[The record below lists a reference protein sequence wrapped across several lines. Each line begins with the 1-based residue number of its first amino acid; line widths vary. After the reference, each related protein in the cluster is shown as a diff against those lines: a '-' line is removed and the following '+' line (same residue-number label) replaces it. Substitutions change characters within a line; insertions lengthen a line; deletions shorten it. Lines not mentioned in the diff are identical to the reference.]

1 MKIKVYKSDL
11 RGSADYGWLKTKHTF
26 SFNSYFDLE
35 KMNFGALRVLNDD
48 IVQPEKGFGMHRH
61 DNMEIITIPLY
72 GSLKHKD
79 SEGNET
85 VIRES
90 EVQIMSAGSG
100 IEHSEYNAS
109 DKNPVNFLQIWIYPK
124 EKNIKPRY
132 QKKSFN
138 LKNSLNTLITLVSPD
153 NKESLYIN
161 QDAYI
166 YYANLQKNKS
176 IKYKV
181 RIKNNGIFI
190 FVISG
195 EIAINNSI
203 FNEKDGIGIE
213 GEEELKIKSITDSK
227 ILLIEIPLK
236 NFKNGDIYG
245 KKI

>member
-1 MKIKVYKSDL
+1 MKLKVYKSDL

-61 DNMEIITIPLY
+61 DNMEIITIPLS
-72 GSLKHKD
+72 GVLRHRD
-79 SEGNET
+79 SEGNEFL
-85 VIRES
+85 IKES
-90 EVQIMSAGSG
+90 EVQIMSAGTG

-109 DKNPVNFLQIWIYPK
+109 DKNIVNFLQIWIYPR

-138 LKNSLNTLITLVSPD
+138 LKNTLNSFITLVSPD
-153 NKESLYIN
+153 NKETLLIN

-166 YYANLQKNKS
+166 SFANIQKNKS

-181 RIKNNGIFI
+181 RVKNNGIFI
-190 FVISG
+190 FVILG
-195 EIAINNSI
+195 EIMINNHK
-203 FNEKDGIGIE
+203 FTDRDAVGIE
-213 GEEELKIKSITDSK
+213 GEEEVKIKATIDSK
-227 ILLIEIPLK
+227 ILLIEVPLK
-236 NFKNGDIYG
+236 TL
-245 KKI
+245 

>member
-1 MKIKVYKSDL
+1 MKLKIYKSDL
-11 RGSADYGWLKTKHTF
+11 RGSADYGWLRTKHTF

-61 DNMEIITIPLY
+61 DNMEIITIPLS
-72 GSLKHKD
+72 GSLRHKD
-79 SEGNET
+79 SEGNEF
-85 VIRES
+85 VIKES
-90 EVQIMSAGSG
+90 EVQIMSAGTG

-109 DKNPVNFLQIWIYPK
+109 DKNIVNFLQIWIYPR

-138 LKNSLNTLITLVSPD
+138 LKNTLNSFITLVSPD
-153 NKESLYIN
+153 NKDTLLIN

-166 YYANLQKNKS
+166 SFANLQKNKTT
-176 IKYKV
+176 KYKV

-195 EIAINNSI
+195 EIMINNHK
-203 FNEKDGIGIE
+203 FTDRDAVGIE
-213 GEEELKIKSITDSK
+213 GEEEVKIKATIDSK
-227 ILLIEIPLK
+227 ILLIEVPLK
-236 NFKNGDIYG
+236 TL
-245 KKI
+245 

>member
-1 MKIKVYKSDL
+1 MKLKVYNSDL

-61 DNMEIITIPLY
+61 DNMEIITIPLS
-72 GSLKHKD
+72 GTLIHKD
-79 SEGNET
+79 SEGNEF
-85 VIRES
+85 VIKES
-90 EVQIMSAGSG
+90 EVQIMSAGTG

-109 DKNPVNFLQIWIYPK
+109 DRNTVNFLQIWIYPR

-138 LKNSLNTLITLVSPD
+138 LKNTLNSFMTLVSPN
-153 NKESLYIN
+153 NKDTLLIN

-166 YYANLQKNKS
+166 SFANLQKNKTT
-176 IKYKV
+176 KYKV

-195 EIAINNSI
+195 EIMINNHN
-203 FNEKDGIGIE
+203 FTDRDAAGIE
-213 GEEELKIKSITDSK
+213 GEGEVKIKAKIDSK
-227 ILLIEIPLK
+227 ILLIEVPLK
-236 NFKNGDIYG
+236 TF
-245 KKI
+245 